1 MAYYR
6 GEPVKTSS
14 NNAVI
19 FLIILCLVFAA
30 IIIILLFE
38 NSNAKTK
45 LIAPENCPKI
55 KGNYGVI
62 PNVDKTTLGNPIN
75 SCNTAVDPNGNG
87 SLGTSVCTFAASSV
101 LQAEN
106 ICNNFPSVC
115 NGFYYTPPTSS
126 GGSGSMTFYNTSFTP
141 TSQPLGVAKTVVDVY
156 TKQL

>member
-19 FLIILCLVFAA
+19 FLIILSLAFAA

-45 LIAPENCPKI
+45 LIEPENCPQT

-62 PNVDKTTLGNPIN
+62 PNVDKTTLGVIN
-75 SCNTAVDPNGNG
+75 SCNPTVDPNGNG
-87 SLGTSVCTFAASSV
+87 SLGTSPCIFASSSV
-101 LQAEN
+101 LQSEN

-115 NGFYYTPPTSS
+115 SGFYYTPPTSS

-141 TSQPLGVAKTVVDVY
+141 TSQPLGVSKTVVDVY
-156 TKQL
+156 TKQV